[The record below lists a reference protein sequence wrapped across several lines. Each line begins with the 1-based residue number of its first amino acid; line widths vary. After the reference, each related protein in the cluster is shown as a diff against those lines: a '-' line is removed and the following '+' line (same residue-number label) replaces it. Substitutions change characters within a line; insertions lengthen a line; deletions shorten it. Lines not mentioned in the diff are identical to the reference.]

1 MARPIDSKVAAALE
15 ALSSAAL
22 NIEMPEDRKRQ
33 MAKFGGLFGR
43 YSTQM
48 MEAAEMSISAIAD
61 LGHTLDA
68 DRLEK
73 VLMSSM
79 SLSEKLAY
87 RARKAI
93 NEDLDAFFGS
103 SKNIKDL
110 EAAKQKLQEMEK
122 KFPEELAKIRK
133 VENEERKKALE
144 ERLNAELDGQKRIVE
159 KIQSRFTLEDVMTK
173 RMGAAVAAL
182 REANTET
189 EQDFARARMKG
200 VIEGQRL
207 VLQSREELLVRLESR
222 YAKLKEKEG
231 ELTSEEEK
239 RLVRLGAE
247 IRFLRE
253 QNEISRGTIKKSEE
267 IEGKTETGGYLKNL
281 FARSFTGGLH
291 GFLFEGKGPD
301 EMLSQMGRDLFGAVT
316 GKLGLSKT
324 GAFGASSEEARL
336 EKTQKAEAIMTAAA
350 GRGALSTLNEDDMK
364 KLEEYRRQEAEDLGL
379 EDLVREGI
387 EANKKLEAERLE
399 RLEGKEEL
407 VPTAEAERL
416 ERLEGKEELVPTT
429 EAERLEGKE
438 ELVPTTEAERA
449 DVADSITTT
458 AEDISTLTKEAT
470 TPGSLYTHDIHLEK
484 IIKNIYD
491 FLTKERIGTS
501 DEESGEESGE
511 ESEAGILE
519 KGMELLGGGEG
530 EEVTPVAPTSSGG
543 GGAFSGIT
551 NFLGAI
557 ADGVKKFGNRDVAK
571 GALGM
576 ALVGASVIPFALGMK
591 QLMEVP
597 WENILLATG
606 AIIALSYTAVA
617 MGKMYGDVLKGAL
630 TMLAVTGAFA
640 IFAASLT
647 LITAVDPA
655 VIWSA
660 VGALVAI
667 SALALGIGILATG
680 SGGIGAAAIAIGA
693 GLLALIGA
701 SFIPF
706 AYGLSLLK
714 GIDPN
719 LLTGI
724 GMGLLALAPGL
735 AIMAILS
742 PLLILAGLG
751 LAAVGL
757 GMLPLAFSLSLI
769 DTEKLMALSATMNG
783 LASSAGNLFGAA
795 AAIVALA
802 AAVGVFSAAM
812 AVGGVGEAAG
822 GLVASGLN
830 WATSKISGE
839 EKKSVFDQIMAF
851 ASVSGDLMVAANA
864 LNMIASAIERLGTAL
879 ASFSDSSS
887 AMATIDK
894 LINLDATQM
903 KNLQDVSMAMEKVMS
918 SNEKLKGEAESA
930 RMGQAVGAGA
940 NAAMMMNNNTNIGSS
955 TMMLPQSGRMTDPSI
970 LFSSARYYSMVYR

>member
-1 MARPIDSKVAAALE
+1 MAAPIDPKVAAALE

-22 NIEMPEDRKRQ
+22 NIEMPEDRKKQ

-48 MEAAEMSISAIAD
+48 MEAAEMSISAVSD
-61 LGHTLDA
+61 LGFTLDA

-87 RARKAI
+87 RTRKAI
-93 NEDLDAFFGS
+93 NKDLDAFFGS

-122 KFPEELAKIRK
+122 KFPEELAKI
-133 VENEERKKALE
+133 ENAEEKKALE
-144 ERLNAELDGQKRIVE
+144 ERLRAELDGQKRIIAS
-159 KIQSRFTLEDVMTK
+159 IQSRFTLEDVMTK

-182 REANTET
+182 READTET

-200 VIEGQRL
+200 VIEGQKL
-207 VLQSREELLVRLESR
+207 VLQSREELLGKLQSR
-222 YAKLKEKEG
+222 YAKLKEKES
-231 ELTSEEEK
+231 ELTAEEEK

-291 GFLFEGKGPD
+291 GFLFEGKGMD
-301 EMLSQMGRDLFGAVT
+301 ELMSNLGRDAMGAIS

-324 GAFGASSEEARL
+324 AYFGASSEEARL
-336 EKTQKAEAIMTAAA
+336 EKTQKAEAVMTAAA
-350 GRGALSTLNEDDMK
+350 ARGALSTLNEEDMK
-364 KLEEYRRQEAEDLGL
+364 KLEEYRL
-379 EDLVREGI
+379 EEV
-387 EANKKLEAERLE
+387 E
-399 RLEGKEEL
+399 RLEGK
-407 VPTAEAERL
+407 
-416 ERLEGKEELVPTT
+416 T
-429 EAERLEGKE
+429 EAEK
-438 ELVPTTEAERA
+438 A
-449 DVADSITTT
+449 DLADSASST
-458 AEDISTLTKEAT
+458 AEDISDLTEEAT

-491 FLTKERIGTS
+491 FLTKERVGIS
-501 DEESGEESGE
+501 DESG
-511 ESEAGILE
+511 API
-519 KGMELLGGGEG
+519 
-530 EEVTPVAPTSSGG
+530 TPSAPTSSPTPMKTGG
-543 GGAFSGIT
+543 GGGMFSGIT

-597 WENILLATG
+597 WANILLATG

-630 TMLAVTGAFA
+630 TMLAVTAAFA

-647 LITAVDPA
+647 LVKAVDPA

-667 SALALGIGILATG
+667 SALALGIGLLATG

-735 AIMAILS
+735 AIMAVIS

-751 LAAVGL
+751 LAAIGL

-783 LASSAGNLFGAA
+783 LASNAGNLFGAA

-812 AVGGVGEAAG
+812 AVGGVGEAAAG
-822 GLVASGLN
+822 VVSSIGNRISSA
-830 WATSKISGE
+830 ISGS

-918 SNEKLKGEAESA
+918 ANEKLKGEAESA

-940 NAAMMMNNNTNIGSS
+940 NAAMMVNNNTSVGSS
-955 TMMLPQSGRMTDPSI
+955 NMMFPMSGRMTDPSI
-970 LFSSARYYSMVYR
+970 LFSSARYHAMTYR